1 MRVGRELT
9 SVSFYGVIIVP
20 PSNNPFHNLV
30 LKAVGLPYDQAV
42 DNQFLYATRSGKVK
56 NVWKNW
62 MAT

>member
-1 MRVGRELT
+1 MMRVGTELT

-42 DNQFLYATRSGKVK
+42 DNQFLYATRSG
-56 NVWKNW
+56 N
-62 MAT
+62 